1 MPGLRGV
8 YHACMARTY
17 THVVAFRT
25 TAAEHRKLQALRSTF
40 PDMGWGEM
48 FRWLLEHPDV
58 ERAIEMRLTS
68 EDTDDDRTWGLE
80 ASLPAGDR

>member
-1 MPGLRGV
+1 
-8 YHACMARTY
+8 MARTY

-25 TAAEHRKLQALRSTF
+25 TASEHRQLQALRSTF

-48 FRWLLEHPDV
+48 FRWLLEEPEVGRVIKKRLANESV
-58 ERAIEMRLTS
+58 E
-68 EDTDDDRTWGLE
+68 DDRAWGLE